1 MTVDMARALTERLAN
16 APRTKEV
23 MVKIYNAALEGK
35 SKVYLGNKNYPYN
48 SQLRLN
54 ITTFFMGLG
63 FEVREEPGVDL
74 GGRRIIKKKKKEI
87 NI

>member
-1 MTVDMARALTERLAN
+1 MKFMTVDMARALTERLAN
-16 APRTKEV
+16 APKTKEV

-54 ITTFFMGLG
+54 ITTFFMGMG
-63 FEVREEPGVDL
+63 FEVKDEPGVGL
-74 GGRRIIKKKKKEI
+74 TIQW
-87 NI
+87 